1 MISSVI
7 SRSQLQ
13 SLFASNVCKFPVR
26 TKRNISCSGRP
37 SHLRLFIASSKLDF
51 FMSRRVPDGLPNRRS
66 DCGGGMRYQ
75 DRVNRHPK
83 GQSTPQYC
91 QELPFRHRWCG
102 GRHAFALSTCRGLP
116 RQEQDKPRGGDARV
130 CKSSRA
136 QRHLFD
142 ALRQAINHCCF
153 RQSAEFS
160 ASAHGSCPSRARM
173 ERIVSGEP
181 LSSVPI
187 SAKRNPLRPEF
198 FKAKVSGWDIAIFH
212 LQAESGGL
220 DRLAERFA
228 SP

>member
-153 RQSAEFS
+153 RQSAE
-160 ASAHGSCPSRARM
+160 SCCLSPWILSKSRQDGEDRERRTIELGTNLCKKKSIEARVFQSEGVRVGHCYLPSP
-173 ERIVSGEP
+173 S
-181 LSSVPI
+181 
-187 SAKRNPLRPEF
+187 
-198 FKAKVSGWDIAIFH
+198 
-212 LQAESGGL
+212 
-220 DRLAERFA
+220 
-228 SP
+228 